1 MTALPLPAL
10 ARHTPLLRKPTAHP
24 SASSRQSAPAPSRS
38 GRTAASPGG
47 SARAADRVQEV
58 GKVVPLSLR
67 PAQRRRCRAAAAMGS
82 LRERCARVFEVCDE
96 GNKGYLD
103 REDFEVAVVML
114 FGYKLSE
121 VEVDSIMS
129 SVRPENSGILFEK
142 FLSLMSAKKSA
153 QRYGDETREIFTAF
167 DVQDRGFLTFEDFK
181 KTFNSVLPK
190 LSERII
196 IEAFREVDQDSD
208 GRISFKE
215 FECAMKHG
223 QDEVSPLYFA

>member
-1 MTALPLPAL
+1 
-10 ARHTPLLRKPTAHP
+10 
-24 SASSRQSAPAPSRS
+24 
-38 GRTAASPGG
+38 
-47 SARAADRVQEV
+47 
-58 GKVVPLSLR
+58 
-67 PAQRRRCRAAAAMGS
+67 MGS

-196 IEAFREVDQDSD
+196 IEAFSSH
-208 GRISFKE
+208 GHYFKNSYCSSIYPRTGFHYQSTPQTHLE
-215 FECAMKHG
+215 GASTSKKHPHI
-223 QDEVSPLYFA
+223 QSILLPA

>member
-1 MTALPLPAL
+1 M
-10 ARHTPLLRKPTAHP
+10 
-24 SASSRQSAPAPSRS
+24 
-38 GRTAASPGG
+38 
-47 SARAADRVQEV
+47 
-58 GKVVPLSLR
+58 VPLSLR
-67 PAQRRRCRAAAAMGS
+67 PTQRRRCRAAAAVGS
-82 LRERCARVFEVCDE
+82 LRERCATVFEVCDE

-129 SVRPENSGILFEK
+129 SVRPENSGISFEK

-153 QRYGDETREIFTAF
+153 QLYGDEAREIFIAF
-167 DVQDRGFLTFEDFK
+167 DMQDRGFLTFEDFK

-190 LSERII
+190 LSERVI

>member
-1 MTALPLPAL
+1 
-10 ARHTPLLRKPTAHP
+10 
-24 SASSRQSAPAPSRS
+24 
-38 GRTAASPGG
+38 
-47 SARAADRVQEV
+47 
-58 GKVVPLSLR
+58 
-67 PAQRRRCRAAAAMGS
+67 MGS
-82 LRERCARVFEVCDE
+82 LRERCARVFKVCDE
-96 GNKGYLD
+96 DNKGYLN
-103 REDFEVAVVML
+103 REDLEVAVVML
-114 FGYKLSE
+114 FGYKPSE

-129 SVRPENSGILFEK
+129 SVRPENSDK
-142 FLSLMSAKKSA
+142 
-153 QRYGDETREIFTAF
+153 
-167 DVQDRGFLTFEDFK
+167 GFLTFEDFK